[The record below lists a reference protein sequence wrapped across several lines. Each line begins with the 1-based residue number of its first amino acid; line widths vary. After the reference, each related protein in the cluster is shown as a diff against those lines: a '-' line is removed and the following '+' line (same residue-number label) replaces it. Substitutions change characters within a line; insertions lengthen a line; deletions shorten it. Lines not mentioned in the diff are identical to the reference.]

1 MPKRV
6 RGTEEW
12 HVALTLKV
20 SQLKYSSQQKRKN
33 RKEKKRIK
41 KDAEREKKERK
52 KERKIVREVVNY
64 AE

>member
-52 KERKIVREVVNY
+52 KER
-64 AE
+64 